1 MIPHVKF
8 YYQVEM
14 SVIKF
19 LNTGYWNMKLDF
31 HFVVHISVF
40 YYIYKGITQLIVKQ
54 LITVLKNTF

>member
-1 MIPHVKF
+1 
-8 YYQVEM
+8 M